1 MALLEA
7 LKSTILAVVRKKRK
21 KERKKIIKKKSLY
34 FWVTSCHA
42 KKSGWRWGL
51 VSQHQVEGPSEVVCQ
66 RAAALVLCQGQE
78 EGQEQKQQEEQL
90 QWQCCP
96 AHSMQEGAHTSRALL
111 KDIKQTVTQ
120 TALQSASVLLTPT
133 QAHLKL
139 LCDAEELEKTQNI
152 YCWAATEEMHTK
164 KSDHFSLCW
173 CMSGVVWLTSSI

>member
-21 KERKKIIKKKSLY
+21 KEKKKIIKKKSLY

-111 KDIKQTVTQ
+111 SESVWFFWRSQTLLKKIKINKIKCE
-120 TALQSASVLLTPT
+120 
-133 QAHLKL
+133 LKIPVEPINEYSPHMG
-139 LCDAEELEKTQNI
+139 CFFKFMVIWIE
-152 YCWAATEEMHTK
+152 W
-164 KSDHFSLCW
+164 
-173 CMSGVVWLTSSI
+173 TSRWFFFNDFFNTY